1 MNIVLLSVALLLAI
15 GSLVI
20 KKSVPAMISFILMM
34 FVLGLYYISLDAKML
49 GLFQIFIYT
58 GGIMVLMLFGVTIIG
73 LEFPEAKAKPL
84 NAAFAFFVFVAL
96 SALFFRGV
104 EKLQLVAD
112 KKVEDVAL
120 FAQSYSDY
128 VIIFALIASSLLYAT
143 VKMSSTL
150 KAKRGKNV

>member
-1 MNIVLLSVALLLAI
+1 MNLVLLSAVMLLAI

-34 FVLGLYYISLDAKML
+34 FLLGLYYINLDAKML

-73 LEFPEAKAKPL
+73 LEFPKAKSKPL
-84 NAAFAFFVFVAL
+84 NAAAAFLFFVTL
-96 SALFFRGV
+96 SALFLRGV
-104 EKLQLVAD
+104 DTLQKVAPQN
-112 KKVEDVAL
+112 VEDIEL
-120 FAQSYSDY
+120 FSTSYSDF
-128 VIIFALIASSLLYAT
+128 VIIFALIASSLLYGT

-150 KAKRGKNV
+150 KARRSK